1 MKIIGWER
9 KGNVVKFALG
19 DNHLKDWSGDDW
31 NDAPYEHNACT
42 TPLFG
47 IEKYLEVAFTYESSI
62 LEPCDDY
69 NYHGNS
75 PFCMDDFKE
84 RKVPFMIIDTT
95 GEEMY
100 YSKALLNNKN
110 AFVFMGNNIDKIQW
124 DKLNGTIIG

>member
-1 MKIIGWER
+1 MSEEQYHS
-9 KGNVVKFALG
+9 AS
-19 DNHLKDWSGDDW
+19 H
-31 NDAPYEHNACT
+31 C
-42 TPLFG
+42 
-47 IEKYLEVAFTYESSI
+47 KYLIQYHIIWCPEFRFSVLKGDVEDRLKQI
-62 LEPCDDY
+62 LQNICDDY

-95 GEEMY
+95 GEEIY

-110 AFVFMGNNIDKIQW
+110 TFVFMGDDVDKIQW

>member
-1 MKIIGWER
+1 MIGMMLHM
-9 KGNVVKFALG
+9 NITHVQLLYLV
-19 DNHLKDWSGDDW
+19 LK
-31 NDAPYEHNACT
+31 
-42 TPLFG
+42 
-47 IEKYLEVAFTYESSI
+47 KYLEVAFTYKTSI

-95 GEEMY
+95 GEEIY

-110 AFVFMGNNIDKIQW
+110 TFVFMGDDVDKIQW
-124 DKLNGTIIG
+124 GKLNGTIIR